1 MKTIANE
8 PIKPQ
13 NQKVEPLVAPKKPF
27 IEKININNKIEKMD
41 ESLDS
46 ILKVSNQPKNS
57 KPLNEADELNFN
69 TSPKPPVKEKQV

>member
-1 MKTIANE
+1 
-8 PIKPQ
+8 
-13 NQKVEPLVAPKKPF
+13 
-27 IEKININNKIEKMD
+27 MD